1 MYKSYS
7 DEINYDIPEEK
18 REMEEKKLPFLELVI
33 YKSNLLNVGS
43 TASLFGLKYLDILT
57 V

>member
-1 MYKSYS
+1 VYKSYS

-18 REMEEKKLPFLELVI
+18 REMEEKKSPFLELVI
-33 YKSNLLNVGS
+33 YKSNLLNVSS